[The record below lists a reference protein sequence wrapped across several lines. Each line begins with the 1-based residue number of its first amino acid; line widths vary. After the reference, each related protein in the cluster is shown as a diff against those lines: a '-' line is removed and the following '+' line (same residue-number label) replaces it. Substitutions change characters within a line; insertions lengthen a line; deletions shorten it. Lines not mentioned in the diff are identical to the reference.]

1 MAKVITNMN
10 DFKKQIQDACNK
22 AVESTAITLI
32 GKLQDCIDKQY
43 YKDPGFYP
51 NVYERTETFLKHVAY
66 SMLSSNQAQIYV
78 DIEGMH
84 YKNNFSPWQ
93 VVKWASESKHGA
105 DYYQTNS
112 KDFWTV
118 FIDWC
123 NDYLIDLLKK
133 NLRQQGLN
141 IR

>member
-1 MAKVITNMN
+1 MAKVIRNMN

>member
-1 MAKVITNMN
+1 MN

-78 DIEGMH
+78 YIEGMH